1 MADNERLLT
10 ITLDRAVIAGP
21 LARQQMWNRLSGAL
35 NTSVQELEDRYVS
48 KRYNQLQP
56 VPLKEDVSEDLAIF
70 LRERS
75 EDYPGIDIVENW
87 RREYPYAPMASHVLG
102 FLGAI
107 RKSET
112 TYYKNLGYDPDA
124 RVGQFGV
131 EQTYES
137 VLRGKSGYVKYEVDS
152 RGRILRL
159 IERKEPI
166 PGNDLQLSINLD
178 IQQFTE
184 QALQNELLVRRR
196 TEAPTVLSFGQP
208 DPAYPE
214 ITYYKAPAGSSV
226 VLNHETGEVVAMASY
241 PNFDNR
247 WFNAGITSE
256 KFAELFPTTKD
267 PDQSILVNRAIS
279 GRYNLGSA
287 FKPFV
292 AFAALNSGQLAGG
305 TKYTLKDEGTYKLE
319 SIPKERCQ
327 LNVKCIFKN
336 AVCGNGAPCK
346 YGRINVVSAIAVS
359 SDVFFYKIGEQI
371 FTQRGNRPVL
381 EEQVRLFGFGSP
393 TEIDLPYEFIGTIPS
408 KALKQRLAAS
418 GAIAKDEGK
427 GFYVGD
433 NVQFAIGQGL
443 LSATPLQLAVAY
455 GTLANGGKVMRPRVV
470 HAILAPGTPNGKSGH
485 VNLAK
490 SIVLQSF
497 AEPQVVRDID
507 ARPEVID
514 PIIRGLTRVVEGP
527 GVRSDIYHSTT
538 GEKLFR
544 SYPSRSLPI
553 AGKTGT
559 AQGAGNLPWNDSSV
573 FGAFSK
579 DPKQPYS
586 IVAYLEKSGYGSR
599 AAAPVVKCVFT
610 ALAGKTTVA
619 KAVPADPL
627 DTASFAVASPQ
638 LLPNPL
644 CLVGIGSSVRD

>member
-1 MADNERLLT
+1 
-10 ITLDRAVIAGP
+10 
-21 LARQQMWNRLSGAL
+21 
-35 NTSVQELEDRYVS
+35 
-48 KRYNQLQP
+48 
-56 VPLKEDVSEDLAIF
+56 
-70 LRERS
+70 
-75 EDYPGIDIVENW
+75 
-87 RREYPYAPMASHVLG
+87 MASHVLG

-107 RKSET
+107 RESET

-166 PGNDLQLSINLD
+166 PGNDLQLTINLD

-184 QALQNELLVRRR
+184 QALQTEIMVRRR

-214 ITYYKAPAGSSV
+214 VTYYKAPAGSTV
-226 VLNHETGEVVAMASY
+226 VLNHETGAVVAMASY

-256 KFAELFPTTKD
+256 KFAELFPVTKD

-292 AFAALNSGQLAGG
+292 AFAALNTGQLAGG
-305 TKYTLKDEGTYKLE
+305 TEYTLKDEGSYKLE

-327 LNVKCIFKN
+327 LNVKCVFKN

-346 YGRINVVSAIAVS
+346 YGRINVVTALAVS

-371 FTQRGNRPVL
+371 FTQRGNKPVL

-393 TEIDLPYEFIGTIPS
+393 TEIDLPYEFIGTIPN
-408 KALKQRLAAS
+408 KELKQRLAAS
-418 GAIAKDEGK
+418 GAIAKDEGR

-433 NVQFAIGQGL
+433 NVQFSIGQGL
-443 LSATPLQLAVAY
+443 LSASPLQLAVGY
-455 GTLANGGKVMRPRVV
+455 GALANGGKVMRPRVV
-470 HAILAPGTPNGKSGH
+470 SAILAPGTPNGKSGR

-497 AEPQVVRDID
+497 AEPQVVRDIQIQ
-507 ARPEVID
+507 PEIRD
-514 PIIRGLTRVVEGP
+514 PIVRGLTRVIEGP
-527 GVRSDIYHSTT
+527 GVTSDFYHSTT

-544 SYPSRSLPI
+544 SYPSRALPI

-573 FGAFSK
+573 FGSFSK

-586 IVAYLEKSGYGSR
+586 VVAYLEKSGYGSR
-599 AAAPVVKCVFT
+599 AAAPVVKCVYT
-610 ALAGKTTVA
+610 ALAGKTAVA
-619 KAVPADPL
+619 PAVPADPL
-627 DTASFAVASPQ
+627 DTASFAVAPPQ
-638 LLPNPL
+638 LMQNPL
-644 CLVGIGSSVRD
+644 CLVGVGSSVRD

>member
-1 MADNERLLT
+1 
-10 ITLDRAVIAGP
+10 
-21 LARQQMWNRLSGAL
+21 
-35 NTSVQELEDRYVS
+35 
-48 KRYNQLQP
+48 
-56 VPLKEDVSEDLAIF
+56 
-70 LRERS
+70 
-75 EDYPGIDIVENW
+75 
-87 RREYPYAPMASHVLG
+87 
-102 FLGAI
+102 
-107 RKSET
+107 
-112 TYYKNLGYDPDA
+112 
-124 RVGQFGV
+124 
-131 EQTYES
+131 
-137 VLRGKSGYVKYEVDS
+137 
-152 RGRILRL
+152 
-159 IERKEPI
+159 
-166 PGNDLQLSINLD
+166 
-178 IQQFTE
+178 
-184 QALQNELLVRRR
+184 
-196 TEAPTVLSFGQP
+196 
-208 DPAYPE
+208 
-214 ITYYKAPAGSSV
+214 
-226 VLNHETGEVVAMASY
+226 
-241 PNFDNR
+241 
-247 WFNAGITSE
+247 
-256 KFAELFPTTKD
+256 
-267 PDQSILVNRAIS
+267 
-279 GRYNLGSA
+279 LGSA

-305 TKYTLKDEGTYKLE
+305 TNYTLKDEGTYKLE

-346 YGRINVVSAIAVS
+346 YGRINVVSALAVS

-433 NVQFAIGQGL
+433 NVQFSIGQGL

-559 AQGAGNLPWNDSSV
+559 AQGAGNLPRNDSSV
-573 FGAFSK
+573 FGAFSI